1 MAAQIGTYDRVYEN
15 CWFGYQTKSRILLL
29 QILPVTLQVIDIDPK
44 NCYFS
49 PSNFFNPMDK
59 STFKEKLKNSYT
71 FKGESILIGSA
82 ILGDDYDTGCQVRL
96 PLKTFNRHG
105 LIAGATGTG
114 KTKSLQVI
122 MESLSD
128 AGIPVLAMDIK
139 GDLSGLGAAGEVNPI
154 VEKRTKLIGM
164 EWNAKSFPLEFLS
177 ISDEPGVRLRAT
189 ISEYGPVLL
198 SKILGLNESQEG
210 VISMIFKYCDDRNLP
225 LLDLKDL
232 KSVLNYAGNEGKEEF
247 KNEYGFLSSSSAGT
261 ILRNIISLEQQG
273 AASIFGEPSFDVFDL
288 MKKNSNGQ
296 GMINILRLTDMQSK
310 PDLFSTFMLCLLA
323 EVFQTLPELGDPQ
336 KPELVIFLDEA
347 HLIFRNASKVLL
359 DQFEMTIKLIRS
371 KGVGIFFITQSPADI
386 PAEILGQLG
395 TKVQHALRAF
405 TAKDR
410 KDIKAASENYPLSD
424 FYQVDELITQLGIG
438 EAFVTGLD
446 EKGRPTELVN
456 TLMRPP
462 FSRMDVLSVTEI
474 NKYIN
479 HSDLVKEYNVE
490 IDRESAFE
498 MLKKRLS
505 KPQYETVHES
515 ERNKEERPSSGKEEE
530 STFEQVLK
538 SPITNMIAREV
549 TRGLL
554 GVLGLKTTRSRSR
567 SRSLF

>member
-1 MAAQIGTYDRVYEN
+1 
-15 CWFGYQTKSRILLL
+15 
-29 QILPVTLQVIDIDPK
+29 
-44 NCYFS
+44 
-49 PSNFFNPMDK
+49 MDK
-59 STFKEKLKNSYT
+59 KIFIEKLKNSYN

-82 ILGDDYDTGCQVRL
+82 ILGEDYESGCQIRL

-114 KTKSLQVI
+114 KTKTLQSI

-128 AGIPVLAMDIK
+128 AGVPVLAMDIK
-139 GDLSGLGAAGEVNPI
+139 GDLSGLGAEGEKNQI
-154 VEKRTKLIGM
+154 VEKRAKMIGM
-164 EWNAKSFPLEFLS
+164 DWEAKSYPIEFLS

-210 VISMIFKYCDDRNLP
+210 VISMIFKYCDDRKLP

-232 KSVLNYAGNEGKEEF
+232 KSVLNFAQNEGKEEF
-247 KNEYGFLSSSSAGT
+247 KNEYGFLSTSSAGT

-273 AASIFGEPSFDVFDL
+273 AASIFGEPSFDIYDL
-288 MKKNSNGQ
+288 IKRNREGQ

-323 EVFQTLPELGDPQ
+323 EIFQTLPELGDPD
-336 KPELVIFLDEA
+336 KPELIIFIDEA
-347 HLIFRNASKVLL
+347 HLIFRNASKTLL

-386 PAEILGQLG
+386 PAGILGQLG

-410 KDIKAASENYPLSD
+410 KDIKSASENYPFSD

-456 TLMRPP
+456 TLLRPP
-462 FSRMDVLSVTEI
+462 YSRMDVLSEEEI
-474 NKYIN
+474 NEFLQESKLIK
-479 HSDLVKEYNVE
+479 HYNNE
-490 IDRESAFE
+490 IDRDSAFE
-498 MLKKRLS
+498 MLQERLS
-505 KPQYETVHES
+505 GQKEQ
-515 ERNKEERPSSGKEEE
+515 EEREAENDNEENTRGRTE
-530 STFEQVLK
+530 PTTFEKIIK
-538 SPITNMIAREV
+538 SPITNMVAREV

-554 GVLGLKTTRSRSR
+554 GVLGLRSTRSRRNSI
-567 SRSLF
+567 F

>member
-1 MAAQIGTYDRVYEN
+1 
-15 CWFGYQTKSRILLL
+15 
-29 QILPVTLQVIDIDPK
+29 
-44 NCYFS
+44 
-49 PSNFFNPMDK
+49 MDK
-59 STFKEKLKNSYT
+59 DTFKVKLKSSYT
-71 FKGESILIGSA
+71 FKGDSILIGSA
-82 ILGDDYDTGCQVRL
+82 ILGDDYETGCQVRL

-154 VEKRTKLIGM
+154 VEKRIKLIDM
-164 EWNAKSFPLEFLS
+164 EWNAKSYPLEFLS

-210 VISMIFKYCDDRNLP
+210 VISMIFKYCDDRKLP

-288 MKKNSNGQ
+288 MKKDRDGQ

-323 EVFQTLPELGDPQ
+323 EVFQTLPELGDPG

-395 TKVQHALRAF
+395 TKIQHALRAF

-410 KDIKAASENYPLSD
+410 KDIKSAAENYPLSD

-498 MLKKRLS
+498 MLQKRL
-505 KPQYETVHES
+505 KGDRDETEQEPES
-515 ERNKEERPSSGKEEE
+515 NDVGRTANGKEEE

-554 GVLGLKTTRSRSR
+554 GVLGLRSTRSRSR

>member
-1 MAAQIGTYDRVYEN
+1 
-15 CWFGYQTKSRILLL
+15 
-29 QILPVTLQVIDIDPK
+29 
-44 NCYFS
+44 
-49 PSNFFNPMDK
+49 MDK
-59 STFKEKLKNSYT
+59 KTFTDKLRNSYT
-71 FKGESILIGSA
+71 FKGDSILIGSA
-82 ILGDDYDTGCQVRL
+82 ILGDDYESGCQVRL

-128 AGIPVLAMDIK
+128 AGVPVLAMDIK
-139 GDLSGLGAAGEVNPI
+139 GDLSGLGAAGEMNPI
-154 VEKRTKLIGM
+154 VEKRMKMIGM
-164 EWNAKSFPLEFLS
+164 EWNPKSYPLEFLS

-210 VISMIFKYCDDRNLP
+210 VISMIFKYCDDRKLP

-247 KNEYGFLSSSSAGT
+247 KKEYGFLSSSSAGT

-288 MKKNSNGQ
+288 MKKNKDGQ

-323 EVFQTLPELGDPQ
+323 EIFQSLPELGDPA

-386 PAEILGQLG
+386 PAAILGQLG

-410 KDIKAASENYPLSD
+410 KDIKSASENYPLSD
-424 FYQVDELITQLGIG
+424 FYQIDELITQLGIG

-462 FSRMDVLSVTEI
+462 FSRMDVLSTLEI
-474 NKYIN
+474 NKFIQ
-479 HSDLVKEYNVE
+479 HSDLIREYNVE
-490 IDRESAFE
+490 MDRESAFE
-498 MLKKRLS
+498 MLQRKLDAPSRTSEEDRRTKDQTTS
-505 KPQYETVHES
+505 K
-515 ERNKEERPSSGKEEE
+515 NEEE

-554 GVLGLKTTRSRSR
+554 GVLGLRSGRTRSRSR
-567 SRSLF
+567 SIF

>member
-1 MAAQIGTYDRVYEN
+1 
-15 CWFGYQTKSRILLL
+15 
-29 QILPVTLQVIDIDPK
+29 
-44 NCYFS
+44 
-49 PSNFFNPMDK
+49 MDK
-59 STFKEKLKNSYT
+59 KTFSEKIQSSYT
-71 FKGESILIGSA
+71 FTGESILMGSA
-82 ILGDDYDTGCQVRL
+82 ILGADYGAGCQVRL

-128 AGIPVLAMDIK
+128 AGVPVLAMDIK
-139 GDLSGLGAAGEVNPI
+139 GDLSGLGAAGERNSL
-154 VEKRTKLIGM
+154 VEKRTQLIGM
-164 EWNAKSFPLEFLS
+164 EWEGRSYPLEFLS

-189 ISEYGPVLL
+189 VSEYGPILL

-210 VISMIFKYCDDRNLP
+210 VISMIFKYCDDRKLP

-232 KSVLNYAGNEGKEEF
+232 KSVLSYAQEQGKEEF
-247 KNEYGFLSSSSAGT
+247 KSAYGFISSSSAGT

-273 AASIFGEPSFDVFDL
+273 AASIFGEPSFNVFDL
-288 MKKNSNGQ
+288 MKKNREGQ
-296 GMINILRLTDMQSK
+296 GIINILRLTDMQSK

-323 EVFQTLPELGDPQ
+323 EIFHTMPELGDPD
-336 KPELVIFLDEA
+336 KPELVIFIDEA

-371 KGVGIFFITQSPADI
+371 KGVGIFFITQSPSDI

-410 KDIKAASENYPLSD
+410 KDIKSASENYPLSD

-462 FSRMDVLSVTEI
+462 YSRMDVLTNTEI
-474 NKYIN
+474 DKYIRD
-479 HSDLVKEYNVE
+479 SDLIREYNVE
-490 IDRESAFE
+490 VDRDSAFE
-498 MLKKRLS
+498 MLQRRLS
-505 KPQYETVHES
+505 PVQEKENDQTEQNQEDDS
-515 ERNKEERPSSGKEEE
+515 SQNKNEK
-530 STFEQVLK
+530 STLEQVLR
-538 SPITNMIAREV
+538 SPVTNMIAREV

-554 GVLGLKTTRSRSR
+554 GVLGLRSTRTRTR
-567 SRSLF
+567 GWF

>member
-1 MAAQIGTYDRVYEN
+1 
-15 CWFGYQTKSRILLL
+15 
-29 QILPVTLQVIDIDPK
+29 
-44 NCYFS
+44 
-49 PSNFFNPMDK
+49 MDK
-59 STFKEKLKNSYT
+59 QSFSDKIKSSYT
-71 FKGESILIGSA
+71 FKGESVLIGSA
-82 ILGDDYDTGCQVRL
+82 ILGEDYETGCRVSL

-128 AGIPVLAMDIK
+128 AGVPVLAMDIK
-139 GDLSGLGAAGEVNPI
+139 GDLSGLGAAGEMNAI
-154 VEKRTKLIGM
+154 VEKRSKMIGM
-164 EWNAKSFPLEFLS
+164 AWEGKSYPLEFLS

-189 ISEYGPVLL
+189 VSEYGPVLL

-210 VISMIFKYCDDRNLP
+210 VISMIFKYCDDRKLP

-232 KSVLNYAGNEGKEEF
+232 KSVLNYAQNEGKEEF
-247 KNEYGFLSSSSAGT
+247 KQEYGFLSTSSAGT

-288 MKKNSNGQ
+288 MKRNKEGQ
-296 GMINILRLTDMQSK
+296 GKINILRLTDMQSK

-323 EVFQTLPELGDPQ
+323 EIFQTLPELGDPD
-336 KPELVIFLDEA
+336 KPELVIFIDEA
-347 HLIFRNASKVLL
+347 HLIFRNASKILL

-395 TKVQHALRAF
+395 TKIQHALRAF

-410 KDIKAASENYPLSD
+410 KDIKSASENYPLSD
-424 FYQVDELITQLGIG
+424 FYQIDELITQLGIG

-462 FSRMDVLSVTEI
+462 FSRMDVLTAAEI
-474 NKYIN
+474 NGYIKS
-479 HSDLVKEYNVE
+479 SDLIRIYNTE
-490 IDRESAFE
+490 IDRDSAFE
-498 MLKKRLS
+498 MLQRRLS
-505 KPQYETVHES
+505 PQHNEVNQEQNR
-515 ERNKEERPSSGKEEE
+515 EDERPANQSDTMD
-530 STFEQVLK
+530 STLEQVLK
-538 SPITNMIAREV
+538 SPVTNMIAREV

-554 GVLGLKTTRSRSR
+554 GVLGLRSTRSRSR
-567 SRSLF
+567 GWF

>member
-1 MAAQIGTYDRVYEN
+1 
-15 CWFGYQTKSRILLL
+15 
-29 QILPVTLQVIDIDPK
+29 
-44 NCYFS
+44 
-49 PSNFFNPMDK
+49 MDK
-59 STFKEKLKNSYT
+59 KTFTDKLKNSYT
-71 FKGESILIGSA
+71 FKGDSILIGSA
-82 ILGDDYDTGCQVRL
+82 ILGDDYETGCQVRL

-139 GDLSGLGAAGEVNPI
+139 GDLSGLGASGEMNSI
-154 VEKRTKLIGM
+154 VEKRMKMIGM
-164 EWNAKSFPLEFLS
+164 EWSPKSYPIEFLS

-210 VISMIFKYCDDRNLP
+210 VISMIFKYCDDRKLP

-247 KNEYGFLSSSSAGT
+247 KKEYGFLSTSSAGT

-273 AASIFGEPSFDVFDL
+273 AASIFGEPSFDVSDL
-288 MKKNSNGQ
+288 MKNNSEGQ

-323 EVFQTLPELGDPQ
+323 EIFQSLPELGDPV

-410 KDIKAASENYPLSD
+410 KDIKSAAENYPLSD
-424 FYQVDELITQLGIG
+424 YYQVDELITQLGIG

-462 FSRMDVLSVTEI
+462 FSRMDVLGVTEI

-479 HSDLVKEYNVE
+479 HSDLVKVYNVE
-490 IDRESAFE
+490 MDRESAFE
-498 MLKKRLS
+498 ILQKKLTR
-505 KPQYETVHES
+505 QQQA
-515 ERNKEERPSSGKEEE
+515 EELEQNEEEHSTQGKEEE
-530 STFEQVLK
+530 STFEQVLN

-554 GVLGLKTTRSRSR
+554 GVLGLRSTRSRSR
-567 SRSLF
+567 SIF

>member
-1 MAAQIGTYDRVYEN
+1 
-15 CWFGYQTKSRILLL
+15 
-29 QILPVTLQVIDIDPK
+29 
-44 NCYFS
+44 
-49 PSNFFNPMDK
+49 MDK
-59 STFKEKLKNSYT
+59 KTFIEKIKNSYT

-82 ILGDDYDTGCQVRL
+82 ILGEDYETGCQVRL

-114 KTKSLQVI
+114 KTKTLQVI

-128 AGIPVLAMDIK
+128 AGVPVLAMDIK
-139 GDLSGLGAAGEVNPI
+139 GDLSGLGAVGEKNPI
-154 VEKRTKLIGM
+154 VEKRIKMIGM
-164 EWNAKSFPLEFLS
+164 EWAGKSYPLEFLS

-210 VISMIFKYCDDRNLP
+210 VVSMIFKYCDDRKLP

-232 KSVLNYAGNEGKEEF
+232 KSVLSYAENEGKEEF
-247 KNEYGFLSSSSAGT
+247 KKEYGFLSTSSAGT

-273 AASIFGEPSFDVFDL
+273 ASTIFGEPSFDVFDL
-288 MKKNSNGQ
+288 MKKNRNDQ

-323 EVFQTLPELGDPQ
+323 EIFQTMPELGDPD
-336 KPELVIFLDEA
+336 KPELVIFIDEA
-347 HLIFRNASKVLL
+347 HLIFRNASKTLL

-386 PAEILGQLG
+386 PAGILGQLG
-395 TKVQHALRAF
+395 TKIQHALRAF

-410 KDIKAASENYPLSD
+410 KDIKSASENYPLSD

-462 FSRMDVLSVTEI
+462 YSRMDVLSIVEI

-479 HSDLVKEYNVE
+479 NSDLIRAYNTE

-498 MLKKRLS
+498 MLQKRLNS
-505 KPQYETVHES
+505 H
-515 ERNKEERPSSGKEEE
+515 KEEAYREQEQNQEEHPASGKEEPT
-530 STFEQVLK
+530 SFEQVLK

-554 GVLGLKTTRSRSR
+554 GVLGLRSTRSRTKGW
-567 SRSLF
+567 F